1 MKSLMP
7 CVFATALLAAG
18 ASSAQQVGGAANVG
32 PVGAGASVGGQ
43 GVGVG
48 AHVGTLG
55 ANVGVGVQPAAY
67 YRHRVCHGGWYWR
80 YHRRYCR
87 RW

>member
-1 MKSLMP
+1 M
-7 CVFATALLAAG
+7 
-18 ASSAQQVGGAANVG
+18 AQQVGAGANVG
-32 PVGAGASVGGQ
+32 PVGAGASAGGQ

-55 ANVGVGVQPAAY
+55 ANVGVGVQHPVY
-67 YRHRVCHGGWYWR
+67 YHRVCHGGWYWR
-80 YHRRYCR
+80 HHHRYCR